1 MDKRTKL
8 KNQKFV
14 IISLVATLAM
24 ITSCFT
30 ILTSINQGAVFAQQN
45 NNASKSTTTTK
56 IPQAPQVNS
65 RQNATISGTV
75 IQPSNKTFYVFTAE
89 VANLNETKL
98 GIKKDIFTLPIM
110 VVNKGDYVTVH
121 FYNLETVGGDRHS
134 FTIQEPYNIDKDL
147 GPGENGIISFKA
159 DHEGIF
165 QYFCKYHEPAMTG
178 QLVVRP

>member
-1 MDKRTKL
+1 
-8 KNQKFV
+8 
-14 IISLVATLAM
+14 M
-24 ITSCFT
+24 IVTSK
-30 ILTSINQGAVFAQQN
+30 SQGAVFAQQN
-45 NNASKSTTTTK
+45 NNASMSTTTIKTT
-56 IPQAPQVNS
+56 QVPQVHNQ
-65 RQNATISGTV
+65 QNATTSGV
-75 IQPSNKTFYVFTAE
+75 GIQPGNKTFYVFTAE
-89 VANLNETKL
+89 VAGLNETKL

-134 FTIQEPYNIDKDL
+134 FTIREPYNIDKDL

-159 DHEGIF
+159 HHEGIF

>member
-14 IISLVATLAM
+14 IISLVAILAM

-30 ILTSINQGAVFAQQN
+30 ILTSINQGTVFAQQN

-56 IPQAPQVNS
+56 IPQVPQVNS

-89 VANLNETKL
+89 VADLNETKL
-98 GIKKDIFTLPIM
+98 GIKADVFTLPIM
-110 VVNKGDYVTVH
+110 EVNKGDYVTVH
-121 FYNLETVGGDRHS
+121 FYNLEKVGGDRHS
-134 FTIQEPYNIDKDL
+134 FTIQQPYNIDKDL
-147 GPGENGIISFKA
+147 APGENGIISFKA

-165 QYFCKYHEPAMTG
+165 QYYCKYHEPAMTG